1 MAEIKAFHLEEV
13 EVKKNEEVLDAVTA
27 DMCDDVVAGNA
38 SLHRTINWTGAFWV
52 ASGVPALVLFSM
64 GAIAATVGKPAWLVW
79 MISIGF
85 GFIQA
90 FTYAEIAGLFPHKT
104 GGASVYGAVAWVRYS
119 KFVAPLSIWCNW
131 VAWSPVLSIGSGL
144 AAGYILTAM
153 FAPDAAINTWQL
165 TLLDLGMLKEGL
177 TLRINAT
184 FVIGAALL
192 LLVYFIQNGGILR
205 SAKTT
210 MVLGLAA
217 LIPLILIGLV
227 PLVTGDMPVDYFF
240 PLSPLAYDSVGNV
253 VDGLWD
259 LNGWVLMAGG
269 LFIAA
274 WSTYGFETAVC
285 YTREFKDPKKD
296 TFKAI
301 FYSGLLCVAV
311 FTLVPLAFQGHLGLG
326 QMVTPAVVDATG
338 AVTSAAVYN
347 GMLAPDIYSGMGV
360 AKALSDILGTSA
372 FIANLVVVMLVLALL
387 LAIMTTMSGASRTL
401 YQGSA
406 DGLLPKFLSKV
417 NENGAPVSAMWA
429 NMGVN
434 LVLLMMSDYMF
445 LLAAANV
452 SYIIFNFLNL
462 NAGWIHRMDRPDWER
477 PYKAPTIL
485 IVLGT
490 FLAFVNITVM
500 GLGANIWGAGTLMS
514 GLVMAGAVIPIFM
527 WRHYVVDKGVFP
539 KEMLEDMFLATDDN
553 GKSSKAGILPYLA
566 LGAAVVIVYVTSQ
579 IAS

>member
-1 MAEIKAFHLEEV
+1 MQKTV
-13 EVKKNEEVLDAVTA
+13 EVTDAITA
-27 DMCDDVVAGNA
+27 DVSNDVVAGNA
-38 SLHRTINWTGAFWV
+38 SLHRTISWTGAFWV

-104 GGASVYGAVAWVRYS
+104 GGASVYGAVAWIRYS

-131 VAWSPVLSIGSGL
+131 VAWTPVLSIGSGL

-184 FVIGAALL
+184 FVIGSALL

-205 SAKTT
+205 SARTT
-210 MVLGLAA
+210 MILGVAA
-217 LIPLILIGLV
+217 LIPLIMIGLV
-227 PLVTGDMPVDYFF
+227 PLITGDMPSEHFF

-253 VDGLWD
+253 IDGLWNLD
-259 LNGWVLMAGG
+259 GWVLMAGG

-285 YTREFKDPKKD
+285 YTREFKNPETD

-301 FYSGLLCVAV
+301 FYSGLLCVGV

-326 QMVTPAVVDATG
+326 QLITPAVTDAAG
-338 AVTSAAVYN
+338 NVTTAAVYD

-360 AKALSDILGTSA
+360 AKALSGILGNTA
-372 FIANLVVVMLVLALL
+372 FIANLVVVMLILALL
-387 LAIMTTMSGASRTL
+387 LSIMTTMSGASRTL

-417 NENGAPVSAMWA
+417 NEHGAPTSAMWA
-429 NMGVN
+429 NMIFN
-434 LVLLMMSDYMF
+434 FVLLMMSDYMF

-452 SYIIFNFLNL
+452 SYVIFNFLNL
-462 NAGWIHRMDRPDWER
+462 NAGWIHRMDRPNWER

-490 FLAFVNITVM
+490 FLAFVNVTLM

-514 GLVMAGAVIPIFM
+514 GLVMAGLVFPIFI
-527 WRHYVVDKGVFP
+527 WRHYIVDKGVLP
-539 KEMLEDMFLATDDN
+539 KEMQEDMLLDGDQKTT
-553 GKSSKAGILPYLA
+553 AGVLPYVA
-566 LGAAVVIVYVTSQ
+566 LIVAGVIVYFTSHL
-579 IAS
+579 AS

>member
-1 MAEIKAFHLEEV
+1 VVEIKAFHLEEV

-253 VDGLWD
+253 IDGLWD

-311 FTLVPLAFQGHLGLG
+311 FTLVTLAFQGHLGLG
-326 QMVTPAVVDATG
+326 QLITPAVTDASG

-417 NENGAPVSAMWA
+417 NENGAPTSAMWA

-553 GKSSKAGILPYLA
+553 GKSSKAGVLPYLA

>member
-1 MAEIKAFHLEEV
+1 MQKTV
-13 EVKKNEEVLDAVTA
+13 DVTDAITA
-27 DMCDDVVAGNA
+27 DVSNDVVAGNA
-38 SLHRTINWTGAFWV
+38 SLHRTISWTGAFWV

-104 GGASVYGAVAWVRYS
+104 GGASVYGAVAWIRYS

-131 VAWSPVLSIGSGL
+131 VAWTPVLSIGSGL

-184 FVIGAALL
+184 FVIGSALL

-205 SAKTT
+205 SARTT
-210 MVLGLAA
+210 MILGVAA
-217 LIPLILIGLV
+217 LIPLIMIGLV
-227 PLVTGDMPVDYFF
+227 PLITGDMPSEHFF

-253 VDGLWD
+253 IDGLWNLD
-259 LNGWVLMAGG
+259 GWVLMAGG

-285 YTREFKDPKKD
+285 YTREFKNPETD

-301 FYSGLLCVAV
+301 FYSGLLCVGV

-326 QMVTPAVVDATG
+326 QMITPAVTDAAG
-338 AVTSAAVYN
+338 NATSAAVYD

-360 AKALSDILGTSA
+360 AKALSGILGNTA
-372 FIANLVVVMLVLALL
+372 FIANLVVVMLILALL
-387 LAIMTTMSGASRTL
+387 LSIMTTMSGASRTL

-417 NENGAPVSAMWA
+417 NEHGAPTSAMWA
-429 NMGVN
+429 NMIFN
-434 LVLLMMSDYMF
+434 FVLLMMSDYMF

-452 SYIIFNFLNL
+452 SYVIFNFLNL
-462 NAGWIHRMDRPDWER
+462 NAGWIHRMDRPNWER

-490 FLAFVNITVM
+490 FLAFVNVTLM

-514 GLVMAGAVIPIFM
+514 GLVMAGLVFPIFI
-527 WRHYVVDKGVFP
+527 WRHYIVDKGVLP
-539 KEMLEDMFLATDDN
+539 KEMQEDMLLDGDQKTT
-553 GKSSKAGILPYLA
+553 AGVLPYFA
-566 LGAAVVIVYVTSQ
+566 LIVAGVIVYFTSHL
-579 IAS
+579 AS

>member
-1 MAEIKAFHLEEV
+1 M
-13 EVKKNEEVLDAVTA
+13 KKNEEVLDAVTA

-253 VDGLWD
+253 IDGLWD

-326 QMVTPAVVDATG
+326 QMVTPAVTDASG

-417 NENGAPVSAMWA
+417 NENGAPTSAMWA

-553 GKSSKAGILPYLA
+553 GKSSKAGVLPYLA

>member
-1 MAEIKAFHLEEV
+1 M
-13 EVKKNEEVLDAVTA
+13 KKNEEVLDAVTA

-192 LLVYFIQNGGILR
+192 LLVYAIQNGGILR

-253 VDGLWD
+253 IDGLWD

-326 QMVTPAVVDATG
+326 QLITPAVTDASG

-417 NENGAPVSAMWA
+417 NENGAPTSAMWA

-490 FLAFVNITVM
+490 ILAFVNITVM

-527 WRHYVVDKGVFP
+527 WRHYVVDKGQFP

-553 GKSSKAGILPYLA
+553 GKSSKAGVLPYLTLA
-566 LGAAVVIVYVTSQ
+566 AAVVIVYVTSQ

>member
-1 MAEIKAFHLEEV
+1 MQ
-13 EVKKNEEVLDAVTA
+13 KNVDVTDAITA
-27 DMCDDVVAGNA
+27 DVSNDVVAGNA
-38 SLHRTINWTGAFWV
+38 SLHRTISWTGAFWV

-104 GGASVYGAVAWVRYS
+104 GGASVYGAVAWIRYS

-131 VAWSPVLSIGSGL
+131 VAWTPVLSIGSGL

-184 FVIGAALL
+184 FVIGSALL

-205 SAKTT
+205 SARTT
-210 MVLGLAA
+210 MILGVAA
-217 LIPLILIGLV
+217 LIPLIMIGLV
-227 PLVTGDMPVDYFF
+227 PLITGDMPSEHFF

-253 VDGLWD
+253 IDGLWNLD
-259 LNGWVLMAGG
+259 GWVLMAGG

-285 YTREFKDPKKD
+285 YTREFKNPETD

-301 FYSGLLCVAV
+301 FYSGLLCVGV

-326 QMVTPAVVDATG
+326 QLITPAVTDAAG
-338 AVTSAAVYN
+338 NVTTAAVYD

-360 AKALSDILGTSA
+360 AKALSGILGNTA
-372 FIANLVVVMLVLALL
+372 FIANLVVVMLILALL
-387 LAIMTTMSGASRTL
+387 LSIMTTMSGASRTL

-417 NENGAPVSAMWA
+417 NEHGAPTSAMWA
-429 NMGVN
+429 NMIFN
-434 LVLLMMSDYMF
+434 FVLLMMSDYMF

-452 SYIIFNFLNL
+452 SYVIFNFLNL
-462 NAGWIHRMDRPDWER
+462 NAGWIHRMDRPNWDR

-490 FLAFVNITVM
+490 FLAFVNVTLM

-514 GLVMAGAVIPIFM
+514 GLVMAGLVFPIFI
-527 WRHYVVDKGVFP
+527 WRHYIVDKGVLP
-539 KEMLEDMFLATDDN
+539 KEMQEDMLLDGDQATT
-553 GKSSKAGILPYLA
+553 AGVLPYIA
-566 LGAAVVIVYVTSQ
+566 LIVAGVIVYFTSHL
-579 IAS
+579 AS

>member
-1 MAEIKAFHLEEV
+1 M
-13 EVKKNEEVLDAVTA
+13 KKNEEVLDAITA
-27 DMCDDVVAGNA
+27 DMSDDVVSGNA

-144 AAGYILTAM
+144 AAGYILTAL

-192 LLVYFIQNGGILR
+192 MLVYFIQNGGILR

-326 QMVTPAVVDATG
+326 QLITPAVTDASG
-338 AVTSAAVYN
+338 AVTSAAVYD

-417 NENGAPVSAMWA
+417 NEHGAPTSAMWA

-490 FLAFVNITVM
+490 ILAYVNITVM

-553 GKSSKAGILPYLA
+553 GKSSKAGVLPYLA
-566 LGAAVVIVYVTSQ
+566 LGAAVVIVFVTSQ

>member
-1 MAEIKAFHLEEV
+1 V
-13 EVKKNEEVLDAVTA
+13 QKNVDVTDAITA
-27 DMCDDVVAGNA
+27 DVSNDVVAGNA
-38 SLHRTINWTGAFWV
+38 SLHRTISWTGAFWV

-104 GGASVYGAVAWVRYS
+104 GGASVYGAVAWIRYS

-131 VAWSPVLSIGSGL
+131 VAWTPVLSIGSGL

-184 FVIGAALL
+184 FVIGSALL

-205 SAKTT
+205 SARTT
-210 MVLGLAA
+210 MILGVAA
-217 LIPLILIGLV
+217 LIPLIMIGLV
-227 PLVTGDMPVDYFF
+227 PLITGDMPSEHFF

-253 VDGLWD
+253 IDGLWNLD
-259 LNGWVLMAGG
+259 GWVLMAGG

-285 YTREFKDPKKD
+285 YTREFKNPETD

-301 FYSGLLCVAV
+301 FYSGLLCVGV

-326 QMVTPAVVDATG
+326 QLITPAITDAAG
-338 AVTSAAVYN
+338 NVTTAAVYD

-360 AKALSDILGTSA
+360 AKALSGILGNTA
-372 FIANLVVVMLVLALL
+372 FIANLVVVMLILALL
-387 LAIMTTMSGASRTL
+387 LSIMTTMSGASRTL

-417 NENGAPVSAMWA
+417 NEHGAPTSAMWA
-429 NMGVN
+429 NMIFN
-434 LVLLMMSDYMF
+434 FVLLMMSDYMF

-452 SYIIFNFLNL
+452 SYVIFNFLNL
-462 NAGWIHRMDRPDWER
+462 NAGWIHRMDRPNWDR

-490 FLAFVNITVM
+490 FLAFVNVTLM

-514 GLVMAGAVIPIFM
+514 GLVMAGLVFPIFI
-527 WRHYVVDKGVFP
+527 WRHYIVDKGVLP
-539 KEMLEDMFLATDDN
+539 KEMQEDMLLDGDQATT
-553 GKSSKAGILPYLA
+553 AGVLPYIA
-566 LGAAVVIVYVTSQ
+566 LIVAGVIVYFTSHL
-579 IAS
+579 AS